1 MPPASEKDN
10 KNKVQKRRRKMRKI
24 NILFL
29 LSMLIILTG
38 RSSKDSKKDVYSGGV
53 KIHYTV
59 EGKGEPALV
68 FIHGWCCDG
77 EVWKYQVPY
86 FSKNY
91 TVVTIDLGGHGKS
104 GHNRNDW
111 TMEMFGQDVKA
122 VADKLGLNKVIL
134 IGHSMGGPVIVA
146 AQRLMPEK
154 VVALVGADTF
164 HNIEEGYTGEQMAQI
179 ISNMQRDFK
188 NQMDIF
194 VRNMF
199 PADADPNLVDWV
211 ATKMVLADPNVAIGS
226 LRSLGTYSMIE
237 PLSDT
242 NVPVYS
248 ISADFWPTDFE
259 VNKKYIKS
267 FEVKM
272 MPGVGHFV
280 MLEDP
285 DKFNGYLSEIIN
297 QL

>member
-1 MPPASEKDN
+1 MKTIYALS
-10 KNKVQKRRRKMRKI
+10 
-24 NILFL
+24 L
-29 LSMLIILTG
+29 LSLLIILAG
-38 RSSKDSKKDVYSGGV
+38 CSSKDSEQDVYSGGV
-53 KIHYTV
+53 KIHYTID
-59 EGKGEPALV
+59 GQGEPALV
-68 FIHGWCCDG
+68 FVHGWCCDG
-77 EVWKYQVPY
+77 QVWKYQVPY
-86 FSKNY
+86 FSKKH
-91 TVVTIDLGGHGKS
+91 TVVTIDLGGHGQS
-104 GHNRNDW
+104 GYNRDDW

-122 VADKLGLNKVIL
+122 VVDKLELNKIIL

-146 AQRLMPEK
+146 TQKLMPEK

-179 ISNMQRDFK
+179 IANMERDFK

-199 PADADPNLVDWV
+199 PANADPNLVDWV
-211 ATKMVLADPNVAIGS
+211 AAKMVLADPNVAIGS

-242 NVPVYS
+242 NVSVYS
-248 ISADFWPTDFE
+248 ISADFWPTNFE
-259 VNKKYIKS
+259 VNKKYVKS

-272 MPGVGHFV
+272 INGVGHFV

-285 DKFNGYLSEIIN
+285 NEFNEYLDEIIN
-297 QL
+297 ELKKQG